1 MLARMTSKGRITVP
15 VEVRRCLRL
24 GRGSLVSFEL
34 KDAGRRVEL
43 VPVDDNVMA
52 LRGSVRVSGAQ
63 PSAAIQ
69 REVERRVAG
78 DVASEAQVR

>member
-15 VEVRRCLRL
+15 VEVRRRLSL
-24 GRGSLVSFEL
+24 GRGSLLSFEL

-43 VPVDDNVMA
+43 VPVEDDVMA

-63 PSAAIQ
+63 PYAAIQ
-69 REVERRVAG
+69 REVERRVAE